1 MVYLKWSIRLGI
13 SCSQCPK
20 SPVLSIGQLI
30 NNKFIYYRIRDLAM
44 FDKKTIPNHIDQI
57 DSIVMTEIL
66 TICPGIINVFQRG
79 TTTLEKV
86 T

>member
-1 MVYLKWSIRLGI
+1 
-13 SCSQCPK
+13 
-20 SPVLSIGQLI
+20 
-30 NNKFIYYRIRDLAM
+30 M

-66 TICPGIINVFQRG
+66 TVCPGIINVFQHG